1 MEAWI
6 FNEIAYRIVMN
17 VPHPQTFCK
26 IYSNTITGLANTP
39 ANIRL
44 DEDVLKTS
52 FIFVFRRRLSR
63 QIYSLYSYVSRRRL
77 QDVLKTP
84 WSIPIY
90 LSWPYVFKTFSRRL
104 QSVLQN
110 SLQDIFTTSCQDVLK
125 TSSKRLAKMSSR
137 HLQETSSTRFEDLFK
152 TFQDALQRCR

>member
-1 MEAWI
+1 
-6 FNEIAYRIVMN
+6 MN
-17 VPHPQTFCK
+17 VPHPQTFRK

-52 FIFVFRRRLSR
+52 FVFVFRRRLPR

-90 LSWPYVFKTFSRRL
+90 SSWPYVFKTFSRRL

-125 TSSKRLAKMSSR
+125 TFSKPLQDVLQKRLQDIFK
-137 HLQETSSTRFEDLFK
+137 TSSTRFEDLFQTSSRRLAK
-152 TFQDALQRCR
+152 MPSRRFQNVSLG